1 MFLVVTICFCV
12 QRYKNILKQQG
23 VSVFFCTFA
32 VVMVFPIHINIV
44 DLVFKG
50 MLIGMIASAP
60 MGPVGV
66 LCVQRTLN
74 KGRWYGFVTG
84 IGAAVSDIIYA
95 GITGFGMAFVMDFIN
110 NEQNKF
116 YLQIAGSVLLLV
128 FGLYTWRSD
137 PTKNMH
143 KSGQQ
148 KGSLWYNLWTAFL
161 VTFSNPLIIF
171 LFMGLFAQFAFVI
184 PEHPFEMLIGFA
196 SIVGGALLWWY
207 GLTWLV
213 DKIRSIFQEEGIR
226 IINQIIGAVV
236 TLFSVVSLF
245 GTVTNL
251 YRFF

>member
-1 MFLVVTICFCV
+1 M
-12 QRYKNILKQQG
+12 
-23 VSVFFCTFA
+23 A
-32 VVMVFPIHINIV
+32 FPLHINIV

-60 MGPVGV
+60 MGPVGI

-74 KGRWYGFVTG
+74 KGRWYGMVTG
-84 IGAAVSDIIYA
+84 IGAAVSDILYA

-110 NEQNKF
+110 NDQNKF
-116 YLQIAGSVLLLV
+116 YLQIIGSVVLLA
-128 FGLYTWRSD
+128 FGIFTWRTD

-143 KSGQQ
+143 QSGLQR
-148 KGSLWYNLWTAFL
+148 GSLWYNMWTAFL
-161 VTFSNPLIIF
+161 VTFSNPLIVF

-184 PEHPFEMLIGFA
+184 PDRPFEMLVGFA

-213 DKIRSIFQEEGIR
+213 DKIRTIFQDDGIR

-236 TLFSVVSLF
+236 IIFSVISLF

-251 YRFF
+251 FRFF

>member
-1 MFLVVTICFCV
+1 MP
-12 QRYKNILKQQG
+12 
-23 VSVFFCTFA
+23 
-32 VVMVFPIHINIV
+32 FPLHINIV

-60 MGPVGV
+60 MGPVGI

-74 KGRWYGFVTG
+74 KGRWYGLVTG
-84 IGAAVSDIIYA
+84 FGAAASDIIYA

-116 YLQIAGSVLLLV
+116 YLQIIGSVLLLA
-128 FGLYTWRSD
+128 FGIYTWRTD
-137 PTKNMH
+137 PTRNMH

-148 KGSLWYNLWTAFL
+148 KGSLWYNMWTAVL

-171 LFMGLFAQFAFVI
+171 LFMALFAQFAFVI
-184 PEHPFEMLIGFA
+184 PDRPFEMLVGFA

-207 GLTWLV
+207 GLSWLV
-213 DKIRSIFQEEGIR
+213 DKVRGIFDAAGIR
-226 IINQIIGAVV
+226 IINQIIGTVV
-236 TLFSVVSLF
+236 IIFSVISLF

-251 YRFF
+251 FRFF